1 MSRRAI
7 SKRYHPYS
15 RNGRSQKTR
24 KCSSCKCVKPMS
36 NYKPI
41 ILYGKKVIPKTCQ
54 QCRARRNEH
63 YWAFETKTSQN
74 ALPAVAERQDCIV
87 DEDYDS
93 LPEEASSCGS
103 IELPG
108 MDNIAINNDYH
119 IHADTSALSAD
130 HLLQSTIALPKM
142 SFEAYAAPSQ
152 PVASTD
158 SFETDSNPSSTLFD
172 GLSLGYENPFS
183 VDDVAWSGEEGVPMF
198 FDSPS
203 TMNEEGGFLYP
214 ASNREVS
221 NPFMLY

>member
-1 MSRRAI
+1 M
-7 SKRYHPYS
+7 
-15 RNGRSQKTR
+15 
-24 KCSSCKCVKPMS
+24 
-36 NYKPI
+36 
-41 ILYGKKVIPKTCQ
+41 
-54 QCRARRNEH
+54 
-63 YWAFETKTSQN
+63 
-74 ALPAVAERQDCIV
+74 AERQDCIV

-183 VDDVAWSGEEGVPMF
+183 VDDVAWSGEEGVPIF

-221 NPFMLY
+221 NPFMLYWRVCCQDLFSRTMGPDFTNDVTRFHSQHDLLQEQTHQEEKENWNSRLPFSTAVAATQSPFFTTTGSSLNFSSCFL